1 MGAAPNGRSRTPDG
15 DRSAWLSVAIAV
27 DLNESFFREI
37 AGGAAQYAREV
48 GDWELYVG
56 EHATELTQNL
66 TNWNGHGIIA
76 RIGDDRT
83 ASALVEARV
92 PVVAVGC
99 TGCVPRLM
107 PHVGTDENQIARI
120 AFDHLRER
128 GFTNFAYYGR
138 KPAPAAHWS
147 QARGDAFEACVIRAG
162 LGFHRFTASHEPRE
176 WKAVRSELARWLQAL
191 PKPVGI
197 LSCADFH
204 GRNLLEACRTV
215 GLRVPHD
222 IAVIGVDN
230 DELDCEIAIPSLT
243 SIAQSPR
250 RIGHEAARLLDRAI
264 RPDRFGSRG
273 HAVVVPA
280 RTVIPPLGVV
290 PRRSTDT
297 FAAVDPAI
305 SRVIVA
311 LRDRVD
317 AGLSLDDLAAIA
329 ELSTWQLRRR
339 FQSVIGHSIRDHMIL
354 TRVAEA
360 ERLISTTDLPLKVVA
375 RRSGFS
381 SVTYMTTMFRRRYG
395 DPPARY
401 RRLGQRTRNSEV
413 TKAAAKTERRCR
425 ES

>member
-1 MGAAPNGRSRTPDG
+1 
-15 DRSAWLSVAIAV
+15 
-27 DLNESFFREI
+27 
-37 AGGAAQYAREV
+37 
-48 GDWELYVG
+48 
-56 EHATELTQNL
+56 
-66 TNWNGHGIIA
+66 
-76 RIGDDRT
+76 
-83 ASALVEARV
+83 
-92 PVVAVGC
+92 
-99 TGCVPRLM
+99 
-107 PHVGTDENQIARI
+107 
-120 AFDHLRER
+120 
-128 GFTNFAYYGR
+128 
-138 KPAPAAHWS
+138 
-147 QARGDAFEACVIRAG
+147 
-162 LGFHRFTASHEPRE
+162 
-176 WKAVRSELARWLQAL
+176 LQAL

-264 RPDRFGSRG
+264 RPDRFGSRSR
-273 HAVVVPA
+273 AVVVPA

-375 RRSGFS
+375 RRSGFR

-401 RRLGQRTRNSEV
+401 RRLGQGTQNSVV
-413 TKAAAKTERRCR
+413 TGAAVKTERRCR

>member
-1 MGAAPNGRSRTPDG
+1 M
-15 DRSAWLSVAIAV
+15 
-27 DLNESFFREI
+27 
-37 AGGAAQYAREV
+37 
-48 GDWELYVG
+48 
-56 EHATELTQNL
+56 
-66 TNWNGHGIIA
+66 
-76 RIGDDRT
+76 
-83 ASALVEARV
+83 
-92 PVVAVGC
+92 
-99 TGCVPRLM
+99 
-107 PHVGTDENQIARI
+107 
-120 AFDHLRER
+120 
-128 GFTNFAYYGR
+128 
-138 KPAPAAHWS
+138 
-147 QARGDAFEACVIRAG
+147 
-162 LGFHRFTASHEPRE
+162 
-176 WKAVRSELARWLQAL
+176 
-191 PKPVGI
+191 GI

-317 AGLSLDDLAAIA
+317 AGLSLDDLA
-329 ELSTWQLRRR
+329 
-339 FQSVIGHSIRDHMIL
+339 
-354 TRVAEA
+354 
-360 ERLISTTDLPLKVVA
+360 

-395 DPPARY
+395 DPQARY